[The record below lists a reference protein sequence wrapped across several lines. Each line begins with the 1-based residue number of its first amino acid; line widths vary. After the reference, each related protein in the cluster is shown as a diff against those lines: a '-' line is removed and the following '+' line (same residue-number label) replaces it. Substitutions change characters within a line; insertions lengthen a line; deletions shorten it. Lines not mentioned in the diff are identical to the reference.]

1 MPAYPVTIY
10 KPDSCYNGYTLFA
23 HTYEDASTGRGGVA
37 HIYLIDMEGRPVHE
51 WVATT
56 AVQLTEL
63 LPDGTLAYS
72 TRDRSDL
79 NTAGVYYLT
88 PDSSV
93 TWSYHCRFDHDFH
106 VMEDDHLMIHCLI
119 DRITPPL
126 GKELRRNPYIIEI
139 DKETK
144 DLIWEWHG
152 EEHLEDLEAFF
163 DFSTL
168 LDPERRARRVL
179 KERMAWDPQAQSISE
194 EAREALL
201 ARQTWSFAFDWA
213 HNNTCEVMGENEAA
227 SQDRR
232 FRPGNVLFSYRSLD
246 IIGVIDRKTG
256 QIVWAWGPGTLD
268 GQHQPTMLDNGHIL
282 VYDNGTRRGY
292 SQVLELDPL
301 TGEIMWDYTGDPKP
315 SFFSPFISG
324 VERLPN
330 GNTLICEGSAAGDS
344 RRPRL
349 FEVTPDREIVW
360 EYLSPYADPGTHGIY
375 RAQRYGAD
383 YVAPLLG

>member
-10 KPDSCYNGYTLFA
+10 KPETCHNGYTLFA

-51 WVATT
+51 WTAST

-63 LPDGTLAYS
+63 LPDGTLAVS

-79 NTAGVYYLT
+79 NTAGVYYLA

-106 VMEDDHLMIHCLI
+106 IMDNDHLMIHCLI

-139 DKETK
+139 DRATK

-152 EEHLEDLEAFF
+152 EEHLEDLAAFF
-163 DFSTL
+163 DLSML
-168 LDPERRARRVL
+168 LDPERRARQVL
-179 KERMAWDPQAQSISE
+179 KEQLAWDSAVRESSE
-194 EAREALL
+194 EAREARVVQQ
-201 ARQTWSFAFDWA
+201 ARHFAFDWA
-213 HNNTCEVMGENEAA
+213 HNNTCEVMAENAA
-227 SQDRR
+227 AAQDAR
-232 FRPGNVLFSYRSLD
+232 FRPGNILLSYRSLD
-246 IIGVIDRKTG
+246 AIGVIDRETG
-256 QIVWAWGPGTLD
+256 AIVWAWGPGTLD
-268 GQHQPTMLDNGHIL
+268 GQHQPTMLANGHIL

-292 SQVLELDPL
+292 SRVLELDPL
-301 TGEIMWDYTGDPKP
+301 TGQIVWHYTADPKP

-324 VERLPN
+324 AERMPN
-330 GNTLICEGSAAGDS
+330 GNTVICEGSATGDS

-349 FEVTPDREIVW
+349 FEVTPAKEIVW

-375 RAQRYGAD
+375 RAQRYSAA
-383 YVAPLLG
+383 YVEPLLG

>member
-1 MPAYPVTIY
+1 VTIY